1 MKDSADD
8 TRHAEFFQLLES
20 LAHEAFRSR
29 GMQQHQRSSRYLA
42 ALSVLSRCLAETL
55 RALSRVHASREMLGR
70 ESDPRLRALL
80 EAELAAAEH
89 DRALAELELRAVSV
103 PLYALA
109 GAFGDRTQAALA
121 LRTLSEDVESD
132 EFRSVF
138 PRSAEIDAL
147 LPMATDTR
155 AGSLKAG

>member
-1 MKDSADD
+1 MRRDSDD

-20 LAHEAFRSR
+20 LAHEAFSSR
-29 GMQQHQRSSRYLA
+29 AMQQQQRASRYLA

-55 RALSRVHASREMLGR
+55 RALSRARASREMLGG

-89 DRALAELELRAVSV
+89 DRALAELELRAVAV

-109 GAFGDRTQAALA
+109 GAFGEKTQAAQA
-121 LRTLSEDVESD
+121 LKTLSEDVESD
-132 EFRSVF
+132 EFRGVF
-138 PRSAEIDAL
+138 PHSGEIDAL
-147 LPMATDTR
+147 LPAATDTR
-155 AGSLKAG
+155 VDR